1 MSVKQLELSAKQ
13 KEFIASEI
21 KAGRYRDQNQILLAG
36 LELLAKR
43 QRIEKKRAM
52 LRELIQPALDQ
63 LDRGECTTF
72 HTKEEL
78 TAHFDALKE
87 KALKSLRKPAV

>member
-1 MSVKQLELSAKQ
+1 MPVKQLDLSAKQ
-13 KEFIASEI
+13 KRFIASEI

-63 LDRGECTTF
+63 LDRGEGKTF
-72 HTKEEL
+72 HTREEL
-78 TAHFDALKE
+78 SAHLDDLFQ
-87 KALKSLRKPAV
+87 KAVKLAKKTKV

>member
-1 MSVKQLELSAKQ
+1 MPVKQLELSAKQ
-13 KEFIASEI
+13 KRFIASEI

-52 LRELIQPALDQ
+52 LREMIQPALDQ
-63 LDRGECTTF
+63 LDRGECKTF

-78 TAHFDALKE
+78 SAHLDDLFQ
-87 KALKSLRKPAV
+87 KAVKLAKKTKV